1 MKTKTVSPTPST
13 DNAFLRIAIHRSP
26 RQPRQTPPLLLDNPR
41 RRTPTTPATLQSRRR
56 TAEAT
61 SEDRRRSSCDS
72 DSTQSSSR
80 CLRPPPRGGED
91 EFDGERT
98 RGLPLRPGFGR
109 GEPLLR
115 RLAVGV
121 GGETLTGATAGTGT
135 ADSGS
140 DSGGG
145 EVKAGLGD
153 TSSSSG
159 GRRFESR
166 PYRNIRICR
175 TGRGYRDGGSQWR
188 RRRCR
193 RRLLHFQWKGRGDV
207 NRPREWRGRC
217 R

>member
-1 MKTKTVSPTPST
+1 MGAPREAGVAGPPPPKRSARATFNSGSAACPRPGT
-13 DNAFLRIAIHRSP
+13 AGEELR
-26 RQPRQTPPLLLDNPR
+26 
-41 RRTPTTPATLQSRRR
+41 
-56 TAEAT
+56 AEAA
-61 SEDRRRSSCDS
+61 R
-72 DSTQSSSR
+72 
-80 CLRPPPRGGED
+80 GED

-145 EVKAGLGD
+145 DVKAGLGG

-166 PYRNIRICR
+166 PYRNIRISR

-188 RRRCR
+188 RQRSR
-193 RRLLHFQWKGRGDV
+193 RRLLHFRWRWRGDV
-207 NRPREWRGRC
+207 NRLRDWRGRC
-217 R
+217 G